1 MYGILLDTDDVKLD
15 KILRLRVPPFCW
27 DLMAYLFGLF
37 ILLNGNSTTLIIS
50 GIIFVSYGVL
60 NIVFDTYTFSCE
72 YTNDYFPKYD
82 ELGLY
87 NWSIV
92 NKKYNLKTDE
102 DQGTQERIDLN
113 DFLINKQMIDSS
125 NLKLD
130 LSFYIGNDEKLETLL
145 NYIYLLGI
153 TKKNYTQINLN
164 KLKMKM
170 KMNTNTNTN
179 TKIKMNNRQSE
190 GVF

>member
-1 MYGILLDTDDVKLD
+1 MVTELLLVIL
-15 KILRLRVPPFCW
+15 
-27 DLMAYLFGLF
+27 
-37 ILLNGNSTTLIIS
+37 
-50 GIIFVSYGVL
+50 
-60 NIVFDTYTFSCE
+60 
-72 YTNDYFPKYD
+72 
-82 ELGLY
+82 
-87 NWSIV
+87 

>member
-145 NYIYLLGI
+145 NYIYLLG
-153 TKKNYTQINLN
+153 TQINLN

>member
-15 KILRLRVPPFCW
+15 KILLLRVPPFCW